1 VGEMLREITDGAID
15 GAAYDAA
22 WPARAAQSMW

>member
-1 VGEMLREITDGAID
+1 MLALLRDATDGRID

-22 WPARAAQSMW
+22 WPARAAGSMW